1 MEKIAIGRIRSPHGV
16 RGYLKI
22 QSFSGEIE
30 HFLSLKDI
38 VLKYKTAERI
48 FSIIDIKRFGASLLL
63 KLRGIDTPE
72 EGKRYSGWEIWVDKT
87 YASPLASGEYYIY
100 QMIGSSLIFN
110 NNTVGIIIGVT
121 DNGISDLLEVKG
133 DKGSFII
140 PFTNEFVGNVN
151 LKEHTIELK
160 DERLLS

>member
-1 MEKIAIGRIRSPHGV
+1 MEKIAIGRIRSSHGV
-16 RGYLKI
+16 KGYLKI

-38 VLKYKTAERI
+38 VLKYKTVEKM
-48 FSIIDIKRFGASLLL
+48 FSVSDIKRSGASVLL
-63 KLRGIDTPE
+63 KLGGIDTPE

-87 YASPLASGEYYIY
+87 HASPLASGEYYIY

-110 NNTVGIIIGVT
+110 NNTVGIVIGIT
-121 DNGISDLLEVKG
+121 DNGISDLFEVKG
-133 DKGSFII
+133 SKGSFIV